1 MPHKVICN
9 NGEMSDIE
17 LKFQHT
23 CLVKKISK
31 QKKKGVKEK
40 FVFSF
45 LFCYKNI
52 EGVCDILRVSLWL
65 LKNVNKL
72 K

>member
-23 CLVKKISK
+23 CLVKKCQSK
-31 QKKKGVKEK
+31 GKGVKEK

-52 EGVCDILRVSLWL
+52 KGVCDILRVSL
-65 LKNVNKL
+65 
-72 K
+72 